1 MIYWMH
7 QILALNSLL
16 FNLMIEVLLK
26 CEFRYGISWDPLF
39 ANDLAMVA
47 DSLDECISKLK
58 NLKDGMQSKCI
69 RVNMR
74 NTMIVAH

>member
-1 MIYWMH
+1 MH
-7 QILALNSLL
+7 QGSALNSLL
-16 FNLMIEVLLK
+16 FNLMIEVLLQG
-26 CEFRYGISWDPLF
+26 EFRNGIPWDPPF
-39 ANDLAMVA
+39 ANDLAVVA

-58 NLKDGMQSKCI
+58 NLKDCMQSKCI